1 MPRARLLFLALL
13 PMLMAGELAA
23 QVPVE
28 EPAATGSP
36 RVGPAPAAA
45 PQAAPAAAPGQPG
58 QPAAAAPRRP
68 RSYEQCRQ
76 IAFQRHYR
84 GAERRHYMTRCQL
97 GYGRP
102 LFRRRGRV
110 PGAVPA
116 PGPAPAPQGHRPA
129 PT

>member
-1 MPRARLLFLALL
+1 MVRARLLVLALL
-13 PMLMAGELAA
+13 PMLMAGNLAA
-23 QVPVE
+23 QVPAE

-36 RVGPAPAAA
+36 RVGPAPAGPG
-45 PQAAPAAAPGQPG
+45 PQAAPG
-58 QPAAAAPRRP
+58 AAAPRRP

-102 LFRRRGRV
+102 LFRRRGRT

-116 PGPAPAPQGHRPA
+116 PGPAPAPQTHRPA